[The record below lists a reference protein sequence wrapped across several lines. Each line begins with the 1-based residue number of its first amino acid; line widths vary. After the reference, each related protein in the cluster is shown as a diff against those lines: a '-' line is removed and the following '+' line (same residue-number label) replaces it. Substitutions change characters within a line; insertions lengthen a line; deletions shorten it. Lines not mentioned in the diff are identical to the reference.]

1 MSLFATTPEPP
12 YYAVIFSST
21 LVENTE
27 EYQRISSEL
36 EELAKGIP
44 GFLGYE
50 AARADLG
57 IFISFWKD
65 LDAIKQWKAVQ
76 DHQDAQKRGYRE
88 WYSAFKIRI
97 AKVERD
103 YGFER
108 AFSGNS

>member
-1 MSLFATTPEPP
+1 MTLFAQTPKPP
-12 YYAVIFSST
+12 YFAVIFSST
-21 LVENTE
+21 LVENTD
-27 EYQRISSEL
+27 EYQRISNDL
-36 EELAKGIP
+36 EELAKTIP

-65 LDAIKQWKAVQ
+65 LEWKAVQ
-76 DHQDAQKRGYRE
+76 DHQEAQKRGYKE

-108 AFSGNS
+108 